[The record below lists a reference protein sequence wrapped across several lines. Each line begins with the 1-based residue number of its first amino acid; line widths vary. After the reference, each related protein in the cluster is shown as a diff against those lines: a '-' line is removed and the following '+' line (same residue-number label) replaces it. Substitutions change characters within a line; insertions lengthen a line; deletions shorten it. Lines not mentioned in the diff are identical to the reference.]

1 MYNHTDHLGNV
12 RVSYAKDPVSG
23 LPKIVEESHYYP
35 FGLKHANYNDYAPP
49 APGMANMGYQ
59 YKYNGQ
65 ELQTELGLNMTAMDY
80 RQYDNAIGRFNSM
93 DALSEL
99 GMSMTPYQFGN
110 NNPVSFSD
118 PTGLIAGGN
127 PFMNGLWNNSPDN
140 KNTIW
145 TNNGYGSFVNQSYTG
160 MVDIQGGMYTD
171 LTEVVNLPEISVTIR
186 PGGSSIAGDVI
197 RTHVYRNSPF
207 YNYIW
212 EQGRQRQLDSFNTML
227 DAFGLIPGIGEFA
240 DGLNVAIYAA
250 RGDKV
255 NAAISAASMV
265 PFLGW
270 AAVSTKYIRKTGYNV
285 TSIAVRSALADRIG
299 KRGFSDVGYQFQKHF
314 GRGGDWGEAISQGVK
329 LNPATFNQAGYDT
342 FKSIWKAP
350 GSFQN
355 VGGFIEKRLPD
366 GRGIRLQ
373 ENWKFKGFLD

>member
-1 MYNHTDHLGNV
+1 M
-12 RVSYAKDPVSG
+12 
-23 LPKIVEESHYYP
+23 
-35 FGLKHANYNDYAPP
+35 
-49 APGMANMGYQ
+49 
-59 YKYNGQ
+59 
-65 ELQTELGLNMTAMDY
+65 QTELGLNMTAMDY

-212 EQGRQRQLDSFNTML
+212 EQGRERQLESFQKIL
-227 DAFGLIPGIGEFA
+227 EGVGLAPGIGEFA
-240 DGLNVAIYAA
+240 DGLNAIIYAA

-255 NAAISAASMV
+255 NAAISTASMV

-270 AAVSTKYIRKTGYNV
+270 AAVSTKYAVKAEAKLLTQFTKSTIDDAV
-285 TSIAVRSALADRIG
+285 SIVMKDQNKLEHLFPA
-299 KRGFSDVGYQFQKHF
+299 KHNL
-314 GRGGDWGEAISQGVK
+314 GSLVNQLGG
-329 LNPATFNQAGYDT
+329 
-342 FKSIWKAP
+342 
-350 GSFQN
+350 
-355 VGGFIEKRLPD
+355 
-366 GRGIRLQ
+366 Q
-373 ENWKFKGFLD
+373 ENTVRAVLNSANGKLPANGLFKDVPVIVSGQTVYLRGNVVNGVPRLGTMFIP